1 MKTNGVPA
9 VIMLT
14 AGLVDCVLS
23 IYCRLSLWRFTW
35 QLLLV
40 LVIFYVLGCIVKIII
55 DCNFKEMSEDSTETE
70 TDTDTEEDIVDEDE
84 EEGPNENDNAEEL
97 ENIDSDEESE

>member
-14 AGLVDCVLS
+14 AGLVDCILS

-70 TDTDTEEDIVDEDE
+70 TDIEEAIVDEDG